1 MTVKQLA
8 MQDIQEDNQFILEE
22 SCVLVETEDTL

>member
-8 MQDIQEDNQFILEE
+8 MQDIQKDNQFILEE